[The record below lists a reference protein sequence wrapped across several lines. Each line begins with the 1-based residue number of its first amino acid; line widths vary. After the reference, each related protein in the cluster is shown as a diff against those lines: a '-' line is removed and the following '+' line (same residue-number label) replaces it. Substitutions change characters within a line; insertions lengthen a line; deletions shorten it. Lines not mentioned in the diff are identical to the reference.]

1 MGLLSYCLPDPWAST
16 PSLPRRLRMDQLAG
30 LPTESIVA
38 VGSTLG
44 PGYPYLYRHVCRT
57 QTVIISADTPFS
69 LGVYGQRGTE
79 GGEGRRRRRERRGV
93 VGGGKRI
100 KEEEEKDEKVQGLHD
115 YRRENTRTRNRK
127 LFKVMARMS
136 PRLVTE

>member
-1 MGLLSYCLPDPWAST
+1 M
-16 PSLPRRLRMDQLAG
+16 RLVLRA
-30 LPTESIVA
+30 ERISEHA
-38 VGSTLG
+38 V
-44 PGYPYLYRHVCRT
+44 
-57 QTVIISADTPFS
+57 ISAETPQ
-69 LGVYGQRGTE
+69 LQRQNDK
-79 GGEGRRRRRERRGV
+79 RRRERRGV

-100 KEEEEKDEKVQGLHD
+100 KEEEEKDEKAQGLYD